1 MNTILWIGQA
11 LLALAFLYSGICKML
26 LSKQALIAK
35 GQTGV
40 AGYSV
45 PAIRF
50 IGISEILGT
59 AGVILPW
66 LTGILPVLTPIAAG
80 CFAVLM
86 MLAAPIH
93 YRLKEPRNVA
103 TNVAL
108 LLIAL
113 FVAWGRARGL

>member
-1 MNTILWIGQA
+1 MYMNTILWIGQA
-11 LLALAFLYSGICKML
+11 VLAAAFLYSGICKML

-40 AGYSV
+40 VDYSTGM
-45 PAIRF
+45 IRF
-50 IGISEILGT
+50 IAACEVLGVVGII
-59 AGVILPW
+59 VPW
-66 LTGILPVLTPIAAG
+66 LTGVLPVLTPVAAG

-103 TNVAL
+103 TNIIL

-113 FVAWGRARGL
+113 F